1 MKPTLKFFYIAII
14 SSLIIFAGCTKQGP
28 TGPIG
33 ANGANGINGTSGGA
47 VNVVN
52 QYIAITP
59 SQLTW
64 DTTANQWY
72 YNFSTQADFSS
83 SIHAAVLVYAQSSN
97 GLEATPYTNSK
108 KNYTISFANN
118 MYQSTPFIRF
128 EYFNGTSTCPLPTF
142 NINVELVII
151 PPQIVIPNVNHHN
164 YAAVKAAYNL

>member
-1 MKPTLKFFYIAII
+1 MKPTLRFLYIGII
-14 SSLIIFAGCTKQGP
+14 SSLIIFVGCTKQGS

-33 ANGANGINGTSGGA
+33 ANGTNGATGSPGA
-47 VNVVN
+47 VNVIN

-72 YNFSTQADFSS
+72 YNYSTLANFSS
-83 SIHAAVLVYAQSSN
+83 STHAAVFVYVQSSN

-108 KNYTISFANN
+108 MNYSISFANDL
-118 MYQSTPFIRF
+118 YQTNPYVHF
-128 EYFNGTSTCPLPTF
+128 EYFNGTSTCPLPAF

-151 PPQIVIPNVNHHN
+151 PPAMVIPNVNHGN
-164 YAAVKAAYNL
+164 YAEVKAAYNL